1 MDEEDPN
8 KIYYA
13 DKEYDLPM
21 VQIAVRT
28 DRNFNNDIYVMCIPN
43 GTYHISGNDLDVVTN
58 TIFDLIGNGL
68 IERY

>member
-21 VQIAVRT
+21 VQIAVKV

-43 GTYHISGNDLDVVTN
+43 GTYHISGNDLDVVTD
-58 TIFDLIGNGL
+58 TIFDLISNGL
-68 IERY
+68 IKRY